1 MPTTYCSDPL
11 AYRTARYAQ
20 RAMADINYLRRNGW
34 TTVHDNGNTAVLYAP
49 GADPRTDKPVVI
61 SRQIPGAY

>member
-1 MPTTYCSDPL
+1 MPTTYCPDPL

-34 TTVHDNGNTAVLYAP
+34 TTVHDNGNTAVLSSP
-49 GADPRTDKPVVI
+49 TGVETVTI
-61 SRQIPGAY
+61 SRQMPGAY